1 MTRHTRNLSETMYT
15 LHGKKRNQGRLI
27 RIGGERA
34 LGYFEGGKM
43 VGYTTLEE
51 INRMSYTKELP
62 EYKLDY

>member
-1 MTRHTRNLSETMYT
+1 MYT